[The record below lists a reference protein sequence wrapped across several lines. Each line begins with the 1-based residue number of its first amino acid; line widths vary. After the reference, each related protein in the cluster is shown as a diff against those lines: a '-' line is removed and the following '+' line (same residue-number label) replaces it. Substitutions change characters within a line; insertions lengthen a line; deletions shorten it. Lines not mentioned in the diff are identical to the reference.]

1 MQINWK
7 HKGAVSLLLAFPHSV
22 WQQCFRVQGKEINP
36 SIWLW
41 YLRRSLKQFNNAVRL
56 NHTSKKKKKKIQRWQ
71 KEVPLCKCHSFQLL
85 LFSEEL
91 LIHTDDVSRYIWCPI
106 YAGASKSIWRFLTVL
121 LIWLSTLVSYPW
133 RTFHFFTLL

>member
-56 NHTSKKKKKKIQRWQ
+56 NHTSKKKKRKFKGGKR
-71 KEVPLCKCHSFQLL
+71 KCLYANVIPSQLL